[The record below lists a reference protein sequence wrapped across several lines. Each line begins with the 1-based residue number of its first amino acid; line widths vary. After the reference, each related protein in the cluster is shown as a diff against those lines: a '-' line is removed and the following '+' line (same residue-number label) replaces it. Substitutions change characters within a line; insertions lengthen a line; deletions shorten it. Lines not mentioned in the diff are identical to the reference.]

1 MNTGC
6 PQEDET
12 MTYRSCIFGLPI
24 VLLVWTAPVGAAD
37 RFGIGLGEEI
47 SWTSGESY
55 MADTTGGMLRPFR
68 IEPDQNLTGLAFEQG
83 ATVSH
88 GKGLDFGFVD
98 DTEILTVFDQDS
110 ATAFIREVDPAIFGK
125 GYGGGNILWLG
136 MLQIDLAGRFPINRI
151 RFYPHPDRPER
162 FLPWFQIFVNDGQ
175 PEHLDA
181 QGYPIWT
188 TIRKE
193 TENAE
198 VVVDTEIPPQLIRFF
213 ALQPVKQLRTWEVA
227 EIELYGEGFMP
238 KAWYR
243 SEIVDF
249 GTVTSWGTLRWI
261 GDRDPAADVLIQ
273 TRTGMDDDPNV
284 YWRYTG
290 RGDEILNIDER
301 GNPLTRKAYGNLK
314 KQEQG
319 PITYDTDSW
328 SFWSAPYDFDVGAEG
343 VQITSPGPRT
353 HFQVSVDFRSTIT
366 DGAYL
371 ENLEWTFSNPP
382 AAHEVLA
389 EIWPLEVEPAVASR
403 FIYALT
409 PTIIEDDLGFD
420 SVEIH
425 TPIHIERVAEVRFNR
440 TSIDLDVFPP
450 QIEDRRF
457 VVRFPRLDKGDTKSL
472 LEIEF
477 DARVLRYGTEF
488 SARVFDSESEEV
500 PQLVTP
506 GNATDLLLGDE
517 LSVRT
522 RLEGMLL
529 ANVSTIPN
537 PFTPNGDGIND
548 VLSFT
553 YDLLTLTG
561 PAPVEVTV
569 HTLSGSLVRRIYEGE
584 DVSGTYLRTWD
595 GMDEHGKA
603 VSPGVYLY
611 RISVQADQGEE
622 CVPGVLSVVY

>member
-1 MNTGC
+1 MKPRTHGI
-6 PQEDET
+6 
-12 MTYRSCIFGLPI
+12 SALGLLAA
-24 VLLVWTAPVGAAD
+24 LLAWSASAGAIG
-37 RFGIGLGEEI
+37 RFGIGPGEEI
-47 SWTSGESY
+47 SWTSGETY
-55 MADTTGGMLRPFR
+55 MADISGDILRPLR
-68 IEPDQNLTGLAFEQG
+68 IEPDRNLVGLAFEQG
-83 ATVSH
+83 AEVSP
-88 GKGLDFGFVD
+88 GEILSRAWGDIG
-98 DTEILTVFDQDS
+98 EILTAFDRDS
-110 ATAFIREVDPAIFGK
+110 TTAFIREVDPALFGK
-125 GYGGGNILWLG
+125 GYGGANILWPG
-136 MLQIDLAGRFPINRI
+136 VLQIDLAGRFPINRI
-151 RFYPHPDRPER
+151 RFYPRPDRPER

-193 TENAE
+193 TENAD

-213 ALQPVKQLRTWEVA
+213 ALQPVNQFRTWEVA
-227 EIELYGEGFMP
+227 EIELYGEGFVP
-238 KAWYR
+238 RASYQ

-249 GTVTSWGTLRWI
+249 GTVTSWGTLRWS
-261 GDRDPAADVLIQ
+261 GGRDPDADILIQ

-301 GNPLTRKAYGNLK
+301 GRPLTRKAYGNLK

-319 PITYDTDSW
+319 PITYDTDNW
-328 SFWSAPYDFDVGAEG
+328 SFWSAPYDFDAGTEG
-343 VQITSPGPRT
+343 VQITSPGPHT

-366 DGAYL
+366 DGAHL

-389 EIWPLEVEPAVASR
+389 EIWPLEVKPAVASR
-403 FIYALT
+403 FTYALT

-425 TPIHIERVAEVRFNR
+425 TPIRIERVAEVRFNR
-440 TSIDLDVFPP
+440 TPIDLGLFPP
-450 QIEDRRF
+450 KIEDRRF
-457 VVRFPRLDKGDTKSL
+457 LIHFPRLDKGDTKSL

-506 GNATDLLLGDE
+506 GDAADALLGDA
-517 LSVRT
+517 LSVQT
-522 RLEGMLL
+522 TLEGALL
-529 ANVSTIPN
+529 ANVSTTPN

-548 VLSFT
+548 VLSFAC
-553 YDLLTLTG
+553 DLLTLTG
-561 PAPVEVTV
+561 PAPVEVNV
-569 HTLSGSLVRRIYEGE
+569 YTLSGVLIRRVYQGE
-584 DVSGTYLRTWD
+584 DVSGTYLWTWD
-595 GMDEHGKA
+595 GTNERGER

-611 RISVQADQGEE
+611 RISVQADHGDE
-622 CVPGVLSVVY
+622 CSHGVLSVVY